1 MGHFLDFLRPR
12 EEAALLDARRA
23 EAIARRV
30 RGFALVFA
38 VLTIA
43 WIALDAIAFDQ
54 HAIPRLAALRVVAGG
69 AFLAL
74 ALGAPARP
82 RDLRA
87 AETRL
92 ALLFVVPALF
102 YLASTQVLAQAPLTG
117 SAAAAASLYAL
128 VPFVLAAGIA
138 AFPLTP
144 VESAALGT
152 IALLA
157 EGWAF
162 GIGVL
167 PHEPL
172 VPLGSLWLLCLIA
185 LVASFSALSQ
195 LRLLDELVG
204 QALRDPL
211 TGCHRRESGKEI
223 LDAQFLVA
231 SRHRTPL
238 AVLFADLDHFK
249 SVNDRFGHEAGDLV
263 LAAAAAGLRGI
274 TRESD
279 LVLRWGGEEFV
290 VALPMTTL
298 PEAVALLGRVRER
311 GLGRTPDGRAVT
323 ASVGIAEMLADRAA
337 SADALV
343 EIADHRMY
351 QAKEAGRNRY
361 VEAAPGARPLFP
373 DSTLTACT

>member
-1 MGHFLDFLRPR
+1 MLF
-12 EEAALLDARRA
+12 
-23 EAIARRV
+23 AI
-30 RGFALVFA
+30 
-38 VLTIA
+38 LTVA
-43 WIALDAIAFDQ
+43 WIAVDAIAFEE
-54 HAIPRLAALRVVAGG
+54 PVVVRLAALRVAAGS

-74 ALGAPARP
+74 ALEAPARP
-82 RDLRA
+82 PALRA
-87 AETRL
+87 AEARL
-92 ALLFVVPALF
+92 ALLFAVPALF
-102 YLASTQVLAQAPLTG
+102 YLASTQVLAQAPRAG
-117 SAAAAASLYAL
+117 SDAAAASLYAL

-162 GIGVL
+162 AFGVL
-167 PHEPL
+167 PHAPL

-204 QALRDPL
+204 LAMRDPL

-223 LDAQFLVA
+223 LEAQFLVA

-238 AVLFADLDHFK
+238 AVLFADLDLFK

-274 TRESD
+274 TRQSD

-298 PEAVALLGRVRER
+298 SEAVTLLARVRER

-323 ASVGIAEMLADRAA
+323 VSVGVAEMLADRAG
-337 SADALV
+337 SADALI
-343 EIADHRMY
+343 EIADRRMY
-351 QAKEAGRNRY
+351 QAKQAGRNRY
-361 VEAAPGARPLFP
+361 VEAAPGARPLMP
-373 DSTLTACT
+373 ESTLAACM